1 MTAPKLALPSF
12 SFQAIRGKDEFWD
25 EGIRTTADACEPGN
39 KCRSEVCPE
48 HTPPSVYRRFQGR
61 AGGEKFW
68 IVAPLRAGT
77 TASANRDAS
86 HSKRRSQKEKVPS
99 CQSKNF
105 QVKRQR
111 QCMKVYIVRAKSCHQ
126 ISQSPNTACGLS
138 HI

>member
-1 MTAPKLALPSF
+1 MTAAKLALPSF

-68 IVAPLRAGT
+68 IVAPL
-77 TASANRDAS
+77 
-86 HSKRRSQKEKVPS
+86 
-99 CQSKNF
+99 
-105 QVKRQR
+105 
-111 QCMKVYIVRAKSCHQ
+111 
-126 ISQSPNTACGLS
+126 
-138 HI
+138 